1 VRHPHYLDYNTLV
14 KLPVLDEGDTVN
26 YNVAL
31 IICGI
36 ISDNSWSTGW
46 FARSADGSNICERG
60 APLAAAGGD
69 VFYFVDDP
77 NCKQRSICNGHT
89 PLTSL
94 SADKYPVYVSWDQW
108 RLPCTDADLPF
119 AFSTLPIEPPP
130 PSLRNGG
137 YMEDLKGRDQSCRVS
152 GIIDF
157 CEQAHLVPASEREW
171 WDSNM
176 GDSSDLEIQSAL
188 NGILL
193 RADLHRSFDA
203 GTWVPMVREG
213 GRLVVYVVR
222 TADVSNQFAA
232 LWHNIEMQNLVGVDR
247 RCLFARVAWA
257 VLSLHHE
264 FLAIRRLAS
273 DNLLVRMKG
282 GELKE
287 MAPEVFKQFSRSRSR
302 NPSPTKRPRLQAL
315 EEDGGVI
322 VAAEL
327 RWDDEAD
334 DDDGDEVG
342 NDLKEDKEQRRYNAD
357 DDSAL
362 YQRGRKRL
370 RSPAPPPPPSDLEHD
385 HLCIPI
391 TPSRVKEA
399 NQAPYGYS
407 TGYAVSSACPV
418 ELFHRVQVCALMP
431 CRAPTVDVTSDFGAV
446 SEKCVGGYRLE
457 RLGS

>member
-1 VRHPHYLDYNTLV
+1 VRHPHYPDCNTLV
-14 KLPVLDEGDTVN
+14 KLPALDEGDTVD

-46 FARSADGSNICERG
+46 FARSADGSNMCERCV
-60 APLAAAGGD
+60 PLAAAGGD
-69 VFYFVDDP
+69 VFYFV
-77 NCKQRSICNGHT
+77 NHQSCKSQRRFICNSHA

-94 SADKYPVYVSWDQW
+94 SADKYPVYVSWDHW
-108 RLPCTDADLPF
+108 RLPGSDADLPF

-203 GTWVPMVREG
+203 GTWVPMVKEG
-213 GRLVVYVVR
+213 GRLVIYVVR

-232 LWHNIEMQNLVGVDR
+232 LWHNTEMQILVGVDR

-287 MAPEVFKQFSRSRSR
+287 MTPEVFKQFSRSRSR

-322 VAAEL
+322 VAGEL
-327 RWDDEAD
+327 RWGDETDDDEA
-334 DDDGDEVG
+334 E
-342 NDLKEDKEQRRYNAD
+342 NDLKKDKEQHRCDAD
-357 DDSAL
+357 NVSPP

-370 RSPAPPPPPSDLEHD
+370 RSSALFPPPSDREHD
-385 HLCIPI
+385 HFRMPI
-391 TPSRVKEA
+391 TLSRVKRIRH
-399 NQAPYGYS
+399 P
-407 TGYAVSSACPV
+407 TAVQHDKLSHP
-418 ELFHRVQVCALMP
+418 LAL
-431 CRAPTVDVTSDFGAV
+431 
-446 SEKCVGGYRLE
+446 
-457 RLGS
+457 

>member
-1 VRHPHYLDYNTLV
+1 MPAIKPRPIPPLGQGSRVPTLIVRHPHYPNYHILV
-14 KLPVLDEGDTVN
+14 KLPALDEGGTVD
-26 YNVAL
+26 YDVAL

-36 ISDNSWSTGW
+36 ISDNSWSNGW
-46 FARSADGSNICERG
+46 FARSNDGTSVCEQG
-60 APLAAAGGD
+60 VPLAADSD
-69 VFYFVDDP
+69 VFYFVNDRK
-77 NCKQRSICNGHT
+77 CKSQPHFVLLWPCAANIRFLQTNTPSIFRGIT
-89 PLTSL
+89 GASLVPTLTSPPHFPP
-94 SADKYPVYVSWDQW
+94 S
-108 RLPCTDADLPF
+108 RL
-119 AFSTLPIEPPP
+119 IPP
-130 PSLRNGG
+130 PSLRNSG

-188 NGILL
+188 NGMLL

-213 GRLVVYVVR
+213 GRLVLYVVR
-222 TADVSNQFAA
+222 TTDVSNQFAA
-232 LWHNIEMQNLVGVDR
+232 LWHNTEMQKLVGVDR
-247 RCLFARVAWA
+247 RCLFTRVAWA
-257 VLSLHHE
+257 VLSMHHE

-315 EEDGGVI
+315 EEDDGVI

-327 RWDDEAD
+327 SW
-334 DDDGDEVG
+334 G
-342 NDLKEDKEQRRYNAD
+342 NDASDDLEEDKHDAND
-357 DDSAL
+357 HSVI

-370 RSPAPPPPPSDLEHD
+370 RS
-385 HLCIPI
+385 
-391 TPSRVKEA
+391 
-399 NQAPYGYS
+399 QAPLDHVWMPTNPSKGMLS
-407 TGYAVSSACPV
+407 HS
-418 ELFHRVQVCALMP
+418 LAL
-431 CRAPTVDVTSDFGAV
+431 TI
-446 SEKCVGGYRLE
+446 
-457 RLGS
+457 